1 MKKSLS
7 CLKELTCKSE
17 ESDGRISLV
26 GNQLYKKAAARCVR
40 KECCRAD
47 FATMFHNA
55 GVERAEA
62 EEILRSLEAESFI
75 DEGRYARAFVHDKLR
90 YDRWGRRKMRAAL
103 MAKGI
108 SSSDIAAA
116 LGEIDEN
123 LYETTLCDLL
133 QAKRRT
139 LKADSE
145 FEEKTKLA
153 RFAASR
159 GFEEQLIF
167 RMLNLES

>member
-1 MKKSLS
+1 MKECSSRSKGLA
-7 CLKELTCKSE
+7 CRSE
-17 ESDGRISLV
+17 ESDACLSLADSP
-26 GNQLYKKAAARCVR
+26 LYKKAAARCAR

-47 FATMFHNA
+47 FSAMFRTA
-55 GVERAEA
+55 AVEGAEA
-62 EEILRSLEAESFI
+62 EKILRSLEAEGFI
-75 DEGRYARAFVHDKLR
+75 DEGRYARAFVHDKLH

-108 SSSDIAAA
+108 SDSHIVAA
-116 LGEIDEN
+116 LGEIDEK
-123 LYETTLCDLL
+123 LYEATLCGLL

-145 FEEKTKLA
+145 FEEKAKLV

-159 GFEEQLIF
+159 GFEEQMVF
-167 RMLNLES
+167 RVLDVEG